1 MVSLKKIHSRW
12 LTFVVSI
19 IAILA
24 WVNPVH
30 AVDIQKKLINF
41 QGYLT
46 DNSDPPVP
54 FDGTFDITFRIY
66 ETPGSQTPIWT
77 EQHTA
82 ATIVRGNTSVLLGS
96 ITDLNSFVFDEP
108 RYLGIQV
115 GTDPEMT
122 PRQRLLPAFH
132 ATSAD
137 RLIVR
142 HANETRSEFDAGRL
156 VPIGLISP
164 YFGDPA
170 ALPDNWMVCDGA
182 TVDDSE
188 SPLNG
193 KTLPDLTAKF
203 VRGEVDTSRNTADT
217 FEAGGTDNHTHV
229 IPPHN
234 HDINI
239 ANSGAHNHT
248 GTTNSGGVQHNHSVS
263 VTIPEDTCT
272 VNHNITH
279 GGDRQCASEVHGH
292 GTINVTSGAASVY
305 LHNHGFTT
313 LPNGDH
319 THDAT
324 SDNTAL
330 NPEQASHL
338 PSYIALH
345 YIIRIK

>member
-1 MVSLKKIHSRW
+1 MVSLKKIHTRW
-12 LTFVVSI
+12 LTFVVSM
-19 IAILA
+19 IAVLA
-24 WVNPVH
+24 WVNTVH

-66 ETPGSQTPIWT
+66 ETPGSQTPTWT

-142 HANETRSEFDAGRL
+142 HADETRSEFDAGRL

-170 ALPDNWMVCDGA
+170 ALPDNWKVCDGS
-182 TVDDSE
+182 TVNDSE

-193 KTLPDLTAKF
+193 KVLPDLTAKF
-203 VRGEVDTSRNTADT
+203 IRGEVDTGKNTAYA
-217 FEAGGTDNHTHV
+217 FEAGGNDSHLHV
-229 IPPHN
+229 SPAHSHNITINSVDGHN
-234 HDINI
+234 H
-239 ANSGAHNHT
+239 SGVTEN
-248 GTTNSGGVQHNHSVS
+248 GGVQH
-263 VTIPEDTCT
+263 
-272 VNHNITH
+272 TH
-279 GGDRQCASEVHGH
+279 
-292 GTINVTSGAASVY
+292 TINCYTQFTDHQEHWHVCGDGNKDCADNFHDHPIYCSSGQASAY

-313 LPNGDH
+313 STNGAH
-319 THDAT
+319 THSAT
-324 SDNTAL
+324 IANTEFNTEL
-330 NPEQASHL
+330 ASNL